1 MSAPF
6 EIWRP
11 RAETE
16 TPLVVEI
23 PHAGLQVPAECLA
36 LMDMPARSLAEDA
49 DLHVDQLY
57 CNATQLG
64 ASTIVCALSRYVVDM
79 NRSEL
84 DVDGLAVAGRRSQH
98 AAVRGVVWRESGRG
112 ERILRRP
119 LSEDEFLDRLRS
131 FHRPYHAAFAGLIA
145 EKKRRFGFAIV
156 LAAHSMPSRTDRHG
170 AVADVVPGSRG
181 RTSAAESVLRTVET
195 VTAEHGYSLRHDAP
209 YRGGYTTGHY
219 GKPREAV
226 HVVQIELARRLYM
239 DEATLLRSADLPKVR
254 SYCDA
259 LVTALGALTASKI

>member
-1 MSAPF
+1 MSATF

-11 RAETE
+11 EAAME

-23 PHAGLQVPAECLA
+23 PHAGLVVPADCLA
-36 LMDMPARSLAEDA
+36 LLEVSARSLAEDA
-49 DLHVDQLY
+49 DLYVDQLY
-57 CNATQLG
+57 QNAAALG
-64 ASTIVCALSRYVVDM
+64 ATAIVCALSRYVVDM

-84 DVDGLAVAGRRSQH
+84 DIDGLAVHGRRSQH
-98 AAVRGVVWRESGRG
+98 AALRGVVWRESGRG

-119 LSEDEFLDRLRS
+119 LSEDEFLARLCTY
-131 FHRPYHAAFAGLIA
+131 HRPYHAAFADLIA
-145 EKKRRFGFAIV
+145 AKKRKFGFAIV
-156 LAAHSMPSRTDRHG
+156 LAAHSMPSRTDRLG

-181 RTSAAESVLRTVET
+181 RTSTAEPVLRAVEQ

-219 GKPREAV
+219 GRPRDAV

-239 DEATLLRSADLPKVR
+239 DEASLLPSADLPKLR
-254 SYCDA
+254 EYCDA
-259 LVTALGALTASKI
+259 LMRTLGALGPP